1 MGGGAD
7 STPATCPASEHEYKT
22 LFLGKQCV
30 CWTNLQVTFE
40 FQIVHHDILRR
51 LALKLGLLQT
61 VLQPTQVL

>member
-7 STPATCPASEHEYKT
+7 STPATCPASKQVYKT
-22 LFLGKQCV
+22 LFLDL

-40 FQIVHHDILRR
+40 FQIVNRDILSH

-61 VLQPTQVL
+61 VLQRPQFL